1 MKYENLKSTESIKKK
16 LKHEGFM
23 LKLKGRKSWEDKYDV
38 L

>member
-16 LKHEGFM
+16 LKHKGFR
-23 LKLKGRKSWEDKYDV
+23 LKGRSSSEDKYDI